1 MYQEFKMSTSDPGA
15 FIDQLIAETSEG
27 YINSGVPLRVKLHC
41 VLETDIPDGLP
52 PAATL
57 RLFTLKKSRLSSLR
71 VSADTAVLLVNS
83 YSPGSASCGLAW
95 FNSWSRG
102 QTLATV
108 RKTCALGQ
116 LKNSN
121 EFMKLS
127 KISFRLLQFWSRNR
141 TWIWTCS

>member
-1 MYQEFKMSTSDPGA
+1 MSTSDPAA
-15 FIDQLIAETSEG
+15 FIDQLMAETNEG
-27 YINSGVPLRVKLHC
+27 YINSRVPLRVKIHC

-57 RLFTLKKSRLSSLR
+57 RLFTLKLKSLTQLR

-116 LKNSN
+116 Q
-121 EFMKLS
+121 
-127 KISFRLLQFWSRNR
+127 IICRN
-141 TWIWTCS
+141 I